1 MKLTG
6 QINNTNI
13 EELLQKAQREL
24 ERVGVLEE
32 DRLRFRL
39 SAEELLLAAR
49 EALGGAAEFRL
60 ELRKKN
66 GQEIAELSFPGPE
79 TDLLASACSPIFSHL
94 TEGWE
99 SAPDLRYEAGENR
112 VRYSLPLPG
121 GMKEN
126 LRFTWKYTKDQR
138 KELFLAIAAQIV
150 TVVMK
155 VVVPIVS
162 AKVIVAYVNG
172 AVEQIVLTALMLMAV
187 NMVTDMFTFI
197 CNRLYNVVYNKT
209 LTALEGDLVHEVLR
223 ITTGCLNE
231 KGTGLFVQRLTTDT
245 SQLAT
250 AFSTFA
256 DLISQAFTYIG
267 ILGAILITSPQI
279 FVVVLVL
286 YSIQVL
292 IELRRTHVLNADDRI
307 YRNANERFTGFVS
320 EMVRGAKDVKL
331 MHNESVFEAELD
343 QRISKANDTRMNR
356 DGRSWK
362 YKLFRLSVGRI
373 GGFAFASLLAFLLLR
388 GWIAPAVVIVLYNYY
403 TSLDTNAILLV
414 GQVLEF
420 VRDFNLSNER
430 VRFIV
435 RSREFPKEQFG
446 ETRLSQMQ
454 GEITFEKVWFSYDTG
469 PRRARNW
476 VLRDM
481 SFHILPGETVAFVG
495 RSGCGKSTTFNLISK
510 LYPISAGSVQ
520 LDGVSIDALSIDSIR
535 GHIAV
540 VSQDPYLFHLSIR
553 DNLRLAKQNMTDS
566 EMRRVCALSCMEE
579 DIDAMSDGYDTVI
592 GEGGV
597 SLSGGQRQ
605 RLAIARALLKGC
617 SILLLDEAT
626 SALDNQTQ
634 QKIQNAINNIRGNC
648 TILIIAHRLSTVV
661 EADRILYM
669 QDGRILDAGTHQELL
684 ERCAPYREMY
694 EAEAGLDF
702 RGSEG

>member
-6 QINNTNI
+6 QINSANI
-13 EELLQKAQREL
+13 EELLQRAQREL
-24 ERVGVLEE
+24 ERVGVEEE

-49 EALGGAAEFRL
+49 DVLGEAAEFRL
-60 ELRKKN
+60 ALCKKS
-66 GQEIAELSFPGPE
+66 GREIAELSFPGSE
-79 TDLLASACSPIFSHL
+79 TFFQAQAGSPILSHL
-94 TEGWE
+94 LEGWE
-99 SAPDLRYEAGENR
+99 AAPELLYEAGENR
-112 VRYSLPLPG
+112 VRYSLQLPG

-172 AVEQIVLTALMLMAV
+172 AVEQIVLTALVLMAV
-187 NMVTDMFTFI
+187 NMVTDFFTFV

-209 LTALEGDLVHEVLR
+209 LTALESDLVHEVLR

-231 KGTGLFVQRLTTDT
+231 KGTGLFTQRLTTDT

-250 AFSTFA
+250 AFNTFA
-256 DLISQAFTYIG
+256 DLLSQAFTYIG
-267 ILGAILITSPQI
+267 IFGAILITSPSI
-279 FVVVLVL
+279 FAVVFVL
-286 YSIQVL
+286 YAIQVL

-307 YRNANERFTGFVS
+307 YRNANERFTGFVG

-331 MHNESVFEAELD
+331 MHNESVFEEELD
-343 QRISKANDTRMNR
+343 RRIGKTNDTRMQR

-362 YKLFRLSVGRI
+362 YKLFRLGVGRV
-373 GGFAFASLLAFLLLR
+373 GGFAFAALLAFLLYR
-388 GWIAPAVVIVLYNYY
+388 KWIAPAVVIVLYNYY
-403 TSLDTNAILLV
+403 TSLDANAILLV

-430 VRFIV
+430 VRAIV
-435 RSREFPKEQFG
+435 QSREFSKERFG
-446 ETRLSQMQ
+446 KTQLSQLQ
-454 GEITFEKVWFSYDTG
+454 GEIAFENVWFSYDAG
-469 PRRARNW
+469 PRRTRNW

-481 SFHILPGETVAFVG
+481 SFHVFPGETVAFVG
-495 RSGCGKSTTFNLISK
+495 RSGCGKSTAFNLISR
-510 LYPISAGSVQ
+510 LYPVSAGSVL
-520 LDGVSIDALSIDSIR
+520 LDGVSVDALSVDSIR
-535 GHIAV
+535 DHIAV
-540 VSQDPYLFHLSIR
+540 VSQNPYLFHLSIR
-553 DNLRLAKQNMTDS
+553 DNLRLAKRDMTDN
-566 EMRRVCALSCMEE
+566 EMRRVCALACMAE
-579 DIDAMSDGYDTVI
+579 DIEAMPDGYDTVI

-605 RLAIARALLKGC
+605 RLAIARALLKDC
-617 SILLLDEAT
+617 RILMLDEAT

-634 QKIQNAINNIRGNC
+634 REIQRSIGNIRGNC
-648 TILIIAHRLSTVV
+648 TVLIIAHRLSTIVD
-661 EADRILYM
+661 ADRILCM
-669 QDGRILDAGTHQELL
+669 EDGKVLDEGTHRELL
-684 ERCAPYREMY
+684 ERCAPYRELY
-694 EAEAGLDF
+694 EAEAGPGL
-702 RGSEG
+702 GENAG